1 MLSIKEQPRTGG
13 TRAPHTQRVRHT
25 TRRARSPQPT
35 TRPAFQQRDEQRR
48 RGTRR
53 GRDIKTTPPS
63 LPHRH
68 RCLRPHAK
76 PDHVTAQPRPA
87 PTSDAAPSAH
97 NTTLHQRPHRRSPR
111 KEDTNNQR
119 GGQKQMHVMFPSP
132 RVDPHSSA
140 NLRLQRQQSIRL
152 IPLLNHTTPPLPLTT
167 PTATPP
173 PPQPP
178 TTTTTCSR
186 RPQTPSRC
194 PGRALGVF
202 GLITSR
208 PLEIAV

>member
-1 MLSIKEQPRTGG
+1 MSIKAQPRTDG
-13 TRAPHTQRVRHT
+13 TGA
-25 TRRARSPQPT
+25 RRARSPQPT
-35 TRPAFQQRDEQRR
+35 TRPALPT
-48 RGTRR
+48 TRR
-53 GRDIKTTPPS
+53 TEAPGHSTWQRHQDHPTHPPPQAQLSPPTP
-63 LPHRH
+63 
-68 RCLRPHAK
+68 
-76 PDHVTAQPRPA
+76 AQPRPA
-87 PTSDAAPSAH
+87 PTI
-97 NTTLHQRPHRRSPR
+97 QRYTRDHTATPIPR

-152 IPLLNHTTPPLPLTT
+152 GLLLNHTTPPLPLTT

-173 PPQPP
+173 PPLTP
-178 TTTTTCSR
+178 TTITTCSR